1 MEVDADVGINVN
13 LNMGKIDKSPDF
25 QKDLFNTQWPLF
37 TTCMGFGPDVQTPT
51 PTPEPTS
58 VVQPEPVPTE
68 TPIATEMP
76 TTTETPIVTE
86 TPVTIDIP
94 VTTDTMELSTPLTEV
109 PTMVI
114 TTGPPLA
121 TGTEAAGTGVIGTGT
136 ISGDYSVAANR
147 TLVRMAKRKPTIMAD
162 WY

>member
-1 MEVDADVGINVN
+1 VEVDADVGINVN

-51 PTPEPTS
+51 PVPEPTS
-58 VVQPEPVPTE
+58 IDQPEPIPTE
-68 TPIATEMP
+68 IPIATEIP
-76 TTTETPIVTE
+76 TANETPIVTE
-86 TPVTIDIP
+86 TPVTTDIP
-94 VTTDTMELSTPLTEV
+94 VTTNTMELTTPSTEL

-121 TGTEAAGTGVIGTGT
+121 TGTEAVGTGVIGTGT
-136 ISGDYSVAANR
+136 ISGGYPVAANR
-147 TLVRMAKRKPTIMAD
+147 TFIRMAKRKPTIVSG